1 VPVEHQDRLLH
12 VRKKVDDLNFRQG
25 FFEIQTTEGDDDGL
39 NPLVNAGTIAP
50 ITAPQL

>member
-1 VPVEHQDRLLH
+1 LSIRTGCFT

-39 NPLVNAGTIAP
+39 IRWSTAGTIAP